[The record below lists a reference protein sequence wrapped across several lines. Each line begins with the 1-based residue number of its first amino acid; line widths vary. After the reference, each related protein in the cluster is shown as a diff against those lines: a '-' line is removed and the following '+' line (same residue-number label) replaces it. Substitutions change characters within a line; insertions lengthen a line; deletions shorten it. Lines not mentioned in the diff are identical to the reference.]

1 MWWYIDCLQSL
12 IEGTHVTHV
21 NIAMCPLS
29 MCCPPIILHSLELT
43 LECTAG
49 SFVCNLGSLVIRFCK
64 LAIVAGVFLFKEALG
79 FLYLLHQTSL
89 GVFLTKG
96 PQLQLWF
103 PVVWSSPASTF
114 LQALQLWQNKVS
126 PPTWLEDCFSPL
138 GHEVCV
144 LAASSCGFESRTR
157 RIFTGYPTAKK
168 KYIYRLNFL

>member
-1 MWWYIDCLQSL
+1 MLRPALEDGFLVCQQGASVRRALRGLDLMCWSKDCLQCL
-12 IEGTHVTHV
+12 VEGAPVTYV
-21 NIAMCPLS
+21 SIVLCPLS
-29 MCCPPIILHSLELT
+29 KCCPPVILHSPEFSM
-43 LECTAG
+43 ECTAG

-126 PPTWLEDCFSPL
+126 PPT
-138 GHEVCV
+138 
-144 LAASSCGFESRTR
+144 
-157 RIFTGYPTAKK
+157 
-168 KYIYRLNFL
+168 